1 MSDAS
6 STTPWCSVSPTAAHE
21 HITAPPCNHE
31 ATPLESTGVGHD
43 DCAPGA
49 QDMREHPTAVLAAIS
64 VYANGPARCCE
75 HHERDSK
82 NKRVSCVLP
91 DVVEFSLCLVD
102 LADADVLAAAKE
114 LHQAALDTRCPSTLY
129 LFACENELQQR
140 LQAAAKNKKKRIGFF
155 LDSVVE
161 LRRCVADLPNRNT
174 TLTPVLCVWCA
185 THPDLDSSASG
196 SASFCSAAS
205 YDEYAGVCA
214 EVDRE

>member
-1 MSDAS
+1 LIESFYKEQ
-6 STTPWCSVSPTAAHE
+6 TTCKQTSKFQLQNSI
-21 HITAPPCNHE
+21 HI
-31 ATPLESTGVGHD
+31 
-43 DCAPGA
+43 
-49 QDMREHPTAVLAAIS
+49 
-64 VYANGPARCCE
+64 
-75 HHERDSK
+75 
-82 NKRVSCVLP
+82 
-91 DVVEFSLCLVD
+91 SLS
-102 LADADVLAAAKE
+102 LADLPEADILAAAKE
-114 LHQAALDTRCPSTLY
+114 LHETALHERNPTTTL
-129 LFACENELQQR
+129 LFECENELQQR